1 MMAGNGQ
8 SHVGE
13 WRVNRESGS
22 KQTMAAYV
30 IVEMEEKTLLETENS
45 DKNCS
50 VSEKTVNNTID
61 EWYIDDNSI

>member
-8 SHVGE
+8 SHVGG

-30 IVEMEEKTLLETENS
+30 IVELEEKTLSETENS

-50 VSEKTVNNTID
+50 VSEKMVNNTKD
-61 EWYIDDNSI
+61 ERYIDNNSI